1 MTNYLGK
8 RRKNQRIYRIISVPQ
23 TRGLKMGR
31 IKVVHTAD
39 LHLGAPCRGLPP
51 SIGGQR
57 LRTICRPWPRFRKY
71 ARKSKPI
78 CSSLPATCGKSNTSP
93 GRWWILSP
101 ISFGGYRRQGGY
113 CSGTADFNH
122 PNSFYREY
130 PWPDNVHI
138 FTNRT
143 CPASGFP
150 ISMPGYTVA
159 HGGRSAA
166 GWTGSSLRTA
176 RAPRS

>member
-1 MTNYLGK
+1 
-8 RRKNQRIYRIISVPQ
+8 
-23 TRGLKMGR
+23 MGR

-39 LHLGAPCRGLPP
+39 LHLGARLPGPAAQYWQAAPQGLYADPGQDFGNMQGRANRFAPHCR
-51 SIGGQR
+51 R
-57 LRTICRPWPRFRKY
+57 LVGRAIRHPALVDFVADRFRRIPETKVVI
-71 ARKSKPI
+71 A
-78 CSSLPATCGKSNTSP
+78 P
-93 GRWWILSP
+93 GNS
-101 ISFGGYRRQGGY
+101 
-113 CSGTADFNH
+113 DFNH
-122 PNSFYREY
+122 LNSFYREY